1 MSTETP
7 LIVYLRHSPRKELAA
22 ELCIKDDNNY
32 QLIGVSDRALFN
44 MAKEAITILTARHHM
59 KERMKMM
66 DLFKMLDEQTQ
77 AIQKQAEALSKANE
91 TLEGSEALKHERIK
105 RSLEDST
112 STLSQVLQSLGD
124 R

>member
-59 KERMKMM
+59 KER
-66 DLFKMLDEQTQ
+66 DENDGL
-77 AIQKQAEALSKANE
+77 IQDAGRADTGYTK
-91 TLEGSEALKHERIK
+91 
-105 RSLEDST
+105 T
-112 STLSQVLQSLGD
+112 S
-124 R
+124 